1 MIISQRIL
9 LNVGTQTWLSMCQ
22 RPRSWSKR
30 NLYVVWQVLTPASL
44 FFSLA
49 KQIFPPARNH
59 AALSTFVSQLSCF
72 NRDFVVVDSLANGR
86 TKRSAGEQQARTE
99 ARAISLLGNPNCGS
113 IIKLILPLWRA
124 GGFDSHEFS
133 KNARKANELCTE
145 AKSGKK
151 RKRESIYMYGI

>member
-1 MIISQRIL
+1 
-9 LNVGTQTWLSMCQ
+9 MCQ

-30 NLYVVWQVLTPASL
+30 NLYAVWQVLTPASL

-99 ARAISLLGNPNCGS
+99 ARAEARAISLFGNPNCGS

-124 GGFDSHEFS
+124 RGFDSHEFL
-133 KNARKANELCTE
+133 KNTRKANELCTE
-145 AKSGKK
+145 TKSGKR
-151 RKRESIYMYGI
+151 RKRESVYIYMYGI